1 MVMGKLQEKM
11 KADLT
16 LKGYSEHTRE
26 GYLRYVRRFAKHYMR
41 SPAEMGE
48 EEIRA
53 FLLHLV
59 EEQKVDPY
67 LQKAYITALKFF
79 YRTTLRRPE
88 VVANLPSPK
97 LPKHMPVVL
106 SREEVLAIFEAIPYI
121 KHKAM
126 VATSYGAGLRISEV
140 CGLRKSDIDSQR
152 MQIRV
157 HQGKGKKD
165 RFALLSRL
173 VLELLR
179 EYYRKVRPKGDW
191 LFPGQNPKKHL
202 TTGAIHHAF
211 KKALGKVGIHKK
223 ASMHSLRHS
232 FATHLLENGTDI
244 RFVQALLGHAS
255 IRSTVRYLHVS
266 NAYISHIESPFDA
279 LRKGEEKGEG
289 GQPCD
294 EKK

>member
-1 MVMGKLQEKM
+1 MGKLHEQM

-16 LKGYSEHTRE
+16 LKGYSEHTR
-26 GYLRYVRRFAKHYMR
+26 GAYLRHLRRFAKHFMR
-41 SPAEMGE
+41 SPAELGE

-53 FLLHLV
+53 FLVHLV
-59 EEQKVDPY
+59 EEQKADPY
-67 LQKAYITALKFF
+67 VQKAYLSALKFF
-79 YRTTLRRPE
+79 YRTTLSRPE

-97 LPKHMPVVL
+97 LPKRLPVVL

-126 VATSYGAGLRISEV
+126 VATTYGAGLRISEV
-140 CGLRKSDIDSQR
+140 CALRKSDIDSQR

-157 HQGKGKKD
+157 RLGKGKKD
-165 RFALLSRL
+165 RFALLSPM

-202 TTGAIHHAF
+202 TRGAIHHAF

-223 ASMHSLRHS
+223 ASMHTLRHS

-244 RFVQALLGHAS
+244 RFVQVLLGHAS
-255 IRSTVRYLHVS
+255 IRSTVQYLHVS
-266 NAYISHIESPFDA
+266 NAYISHIESPWDA
-279 LRKGEEKGEG
+279 LQKGEEEQG

-294 EKK
+294 ENK

>member
-1 MVMGKLQEKM
+1 M
-11 KADLT
+11 
-16 LKGYSEHTRE
+16 
-26 GYLRYVRRFAKHYMR
+26 
-41 SPAEMGE
+41 
-48 EEIRA
+48 
-53 FLLHLV
+53 
-59 EEQKVDPY
+59 
-67 LQKAYITALKFF
+67 
-79 YRTTLRRPE
+79 
-88 VVANLPSPK
+88 
-97 LPKHMPVVL
+97 VL

-140 CGLRKSDIDSQR
+140 CALRKSDIDSQR

-165 RFALLSRL
+165 RFALLSPL

-191 LFPGQNPKKHL
+191 LFPGQNPKRHL
-202 TTGAIHHAF
+202 TTNAIHKAF
-211 KKALGKVGIHKK
+211 KKALKKVGIRKK

-255 IRSTVRYLHVS
+255 IRSTTRYTHVS
-266 NAYISHIESPFDA
+266 NAALAQIESPWDRLIKA
-279 LRKGEEKGEG
+279 QKQG
-289 GQPCD
+289 GQPCK
-294 EKK
+294 EPK

>member
-1 MVMGKLQEKM
+1 MGKLHEQM

-16 LKGYSEHTRE
+16 LKGYSEHTHE
-26 GYLRYVRRFAKHYMR
+26 AYLRYLRRFAKHFMR
-41 SPAEMGE
+41 SPAELGE
-48 EEIRA
+48 EDVRA

-59 EEQKVDPY
+59 EEQKADPY
-67 LQKAYITALKFF
+67 LQKAYMSALKFF
-79 YRTTLRRPE
+79 YRTTLGRPE
-88 VVANLPSPK
+88 VVANLPNPK
-97 LPKHMPVVL
+97 LPKRLPVVL

-126 VATSYGAGLRISEV
+126 VATTYGAGLRISEV
-140 CGLRKSDIDSQR
+140 CALRKSDIDSQR
-152 MQIRV
+152 MLIRV

-165 RFALLSRL
+165 RFALLSPL

-179 EYYRKVRPKGDW
+179 EYYRKVCPKGEW

-211 KKALGKVGIHKK
+211 KKALKKAGINKK
-223 ASMHSLRHS
+223 ASMHTLRHS

-266 NAYISHIESPFDA
+266 NAYICHIESPFDA
-279 LRKGEEKGEG
+279 LRKGEEKEEG
-289 GQPCD
+289 GEPCNQD
-294 EKK
+294 K

>member
-1 MVMGKLQEKM
+1 MGKLHEQM

-16 LKGYSEHTRE
+16 LKGYSEHTR
-26 GYLRYVRRFAKHYMR
+26 GAYLRHLRKFAKHFMR
-41 SPAEMGE
+41 SPAELGE

-59 EEQKVDPY
+59 EERKADPFV
-67 LQKAYITALKFF
+67 QKAYLSALKFF
-79 YRTTLRRPE
+79 YRTTLGRPE
-88 VVANLPSPK
+88 IVANLPSPK
-97 LPKHMPVVL
+97 LPKRMPVVL
-106 SREEVLAIFEAIPYI
+106 SREEVLAIFEALGYI

-126 VATSYGAGLRISEV
+126 VATAYGAGLRISEV
-140 CGLRKSDIDSQR
+140 CSLRKSDIDSQR

-165 RFALLSRL
+165 RFALLSPM

-179 EYYRKVRPKGDW
+179 EYYRKVRPKGEW

-211 KKALGKVGIHKK
+211 KKALKKVGINKK
-223 ASMHSLRHS
+223 ASMHTLRHS

-266 NAYISHIESPFDA
+266 NAYISHIKSPFDA
-279 LRKGEEKGEG
+279 LRKGAKEEQG

>member
-1 MVMGKLQEKM
+1 MGKLHEQM

-16 LKGYSEHTRE
+16 LKGYSEHTR
-26 GYLRYVRRFAKHYMR
+26 GAYLRYLRKFAKHFMR
-41 SPAEMGE
+41 SPAELGE

-53 FLLHLV
+53 FLLYLV
-59 EEQKVDPY
+59 EEQRADPY
-67 LQKAYITALKFF
+67 LQKAYLSALKFF

-88 VVANLPSPK
+88 VVANLLSPK
-97 LPKHMPVVL
+97 LPKRIPVVL

-126 VATSYGAGLRISEV
+126 VATTYGAGLRISEV
-140 CGLRKSDIDSQR
+140 CALRKSDIDSQR
-152 MQIRV
+152 MQIHV
-157 HQGKGKKD
+157 HLGKGKKD
-165 RFALLSRL
+165 RFALLSPM

-179 EYYRKVRPKGDW
+179 EYCRKGRPKGDW

-211 KKALGKVGIHKK
+211 KKALKKVGIHKK
-223 ASMHSLRHS
+223 ASMHTLRHS

-266 NAYISHIESPFDA
+266 NAYLSHIESPWDA
-279 LRKGEEKGEG
+279 LQKGQEREQG
-289 GQPCD
+289 GQPCNQD
-294 EKK
+294 K

>member
-1 MVMGKLQEKM
+1 MGKLHEQM

-16 LKGYSEHTRE
+16 LKGYSSNTFA
-26 GYLRYVRRFAKHYMR
+26 GYLPRCRKFAAHFNR
-41 SPAEMGE
+41 SPEEMGR

-53 FLLHLV
+53 FLLYLAE
-59 EEQKVDPY
+59 EEQVSPG
-67 LQKAYITALKFF
+67 LQKAYLSAIKFL
-79 YRTTLRRPE
+79 YRYTLNRPE
-88 VVANLPSPK
+88 EVENIPHPK
-97 LPKHMPVVL
+97 MPVQLPLVL
-106 SREEVLAIFEAIPYI
+106 SRDEVLAIFEAIPYI
-121 KHKAM
+121 KHKAI
-126 VATSYGAGLRISEV
+126 VATTYGAGLRISEV
-140 CGLRKSDIDSQR
+140 CSLRKSDIDSQR
-152 MQIRV
+152 MRIYV

-165 RFALLSRL
+165 RFALLSPM

-202 TTGAIHHAF
+202 TTNCIHRVF
-211 KKALGKVGIHKK
+211 KKAVKKVGIHKR
-223 ASMHSLRHS
+223 ASMHTLRHS

-266 NAYISHIESPFDA
+266 NAYVSHIESPFDA